1 MVEYWFNYFLNII
14 HNMAF
19 PTKLSQLCTPSYV
32 YFIMSVLMIVI
43 SAVQNMGNSYKE
55 MLKQQIQEL
64 ENNIEQ
70 SFEKKEELQAKLS
83 KLRIAE
89 FEEDMREDSSQ
100 QLLKG

>member
-1 MVEYWFNYFLNII
+1 
-14 HNMAF
+14 
-19 PTKLSQLCTPSYV
+19 
-32 YFIMSVLMIVI
+32 
-43 SAVQNMGNSYKE
+43 MGNSYKE

>member
-1 MVEYWFNYFLNII
+1 
-14 HNMAF
+14 MA
-19 PTKLSQLCTPSYV
+19 
-32 YFIMSVLMIVI
+32 
-43 SAVQNMGNSYKE
+43 NSYKE

-70 SFEKKEELQAKLS
+70 SFERKEELQAKLS

>member
-1 MVEYWFNYFLNII
+1 
-14 HNMAF
+14 
-19 PTKLSQLCTPSYV
+19 
-32 YFIMSVLMIVI
+32 
-43 SAVQNMGNSYKE
+43 MGNSYKE

-70 SFEKKEELQAKLS
+70 SFERKEELQAKLS